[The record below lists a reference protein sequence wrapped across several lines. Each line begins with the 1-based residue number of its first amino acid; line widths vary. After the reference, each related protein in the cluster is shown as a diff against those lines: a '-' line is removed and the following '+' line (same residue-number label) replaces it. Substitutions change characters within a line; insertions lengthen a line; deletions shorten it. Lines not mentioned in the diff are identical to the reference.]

1 MTEKTLQ
8 DIRREKKQLEKLALI
23 VNYTPSE
30 THPDGTRAFRRKK
43 VKRGARFHLK
53 SPRNK

>member
-1 MTEKTLQ
+1 MEKTIQ

-23 VNYTPSE
+23 VNYRLSE
-30 THPDGTRAFRRKK
+30 THPDGRRAFRRKK
-43 VKRGARFHLK
+43 IKRGPRFHKK